1 MKIAYIF
8 TTFPKLSEQF
18 FLREVLELQRQGV
31 ELQLYS
37 VFGGL
42 DESEA
47 GPVTRMHFSDWL
59 CLFVELLYWL
69 FRRPRVVLGTVCK
82 LLPIG
87 YGSWTNYGENALG
100 IAFGLRFARNFR
112 DAGCTSI
119 HATWATAP
127 GMVVAL
133 VDQLT
138 GIGYTMEAHAYDVF
152 RDGGDAFLTA
162 KLAGARAVRSSTDAT
177 AAELRLRLSQA
188 DLSSGCVRPTVHC
201 IRRGLTGI
209 PDFKSPSVLSAG
221 RRLRAITVGRL
232 IEKKGYFKQLEI
244 YKAWQD
250 QGVDFEATIVGE
262 GPLYKDLQAA
272 VVQLELDQSV
282 KLVGKLEYAA
292 VTELYAQSD
301 LFVFTG
307 VVSESGDRD
316 GFPNVIGEAMAHS
329 LPIFT
334 TDVSGT
340 TEGVPDG
347 IRGTVIGLV
356 DPAQTASQIVA
367 VMQDSERLEPM
378 TRAAYEWI
386 VSDFQVAS
394 NVRKL
399 KRALWE

>member
-31 ELQLYS
+31 ELELCS
-37 VFGGL
+37 VFGGA

-47 GPVTRMHFSDWL
+47 GPVTRMHFVDWL
-59 CLFVELLYWL
+59 QLIFELLYWL
-69 FRRPRVVLGTVCK
+69 FRRPRVVLGTFVK
-82 LLPIG
+82 LWPLG

-100 IAFGLRFARNFR
+100 IAFGFRFARKFR
-112 DAGCTSI
+112 AAGCTSI

-127 GMVVAL
+127 GMVVWL

-152 RDGGDAFLTA
+152 RDGGDAFLET
-162 KLAGARAVRSSTDAT
+162 KLAGARAIRSSTEAT
-177 AAELRLRLSQA
+177 AAELRLRLSRFNVSLGNA
-188 DLSSGCVRPTVHC
+188 RPTVHC

-209 PDFKSPSVLSAG
+209 PEFKSPQSCSNAQ
-221 RRLRAITVGRL
+221 RLRVITVGRL
-232 IEKKGYFKQLEI
+232 IEKKGYFQQLEI
-244 YKAWQD
+244 YQAWRG
-250 QGVDFEATIVGE
+250 QGVDFEASIVGE
-262 GPLYKDLQAA
+262 GPLYKELQASINRLG
-272 VVQLELDQSV
+272 LESSV
-282 KLVGKLEYAA
+282 KLLGKLEYAQ
-292 VTELYAQSD
+292 VTDLYKQSD
-301 LFVFTG
+301 LFLFTG

-347 IRGTVIGLV
+347 IRGTVINLA
-356 DPAQTASQIVA
+356 DPEQTAAQIGEVL
-367 VMQDSERLEPM
+367 QDSKRVEQM
-378 TRAAYEWI
+378 TRAAYDWI

-399 KRALWE
+399 KQALWG